1 PLLGQL
7 IEIHHHSSHRRIWS
21 PELIQLPGHVGLVK
35 SVAFSPDGSKIIPGL
50 GNKTIRVW
58 DVSTGVETLP
68 PLRGHNG
75 SILSVAFSPDGSKII
90 SGPYDKTMRVWDAI
104 TGIEMLPPLRG
115 HDDSIHSVA
124 FFPDSIVAPMPES
137 FHLKVVSPPDQA
149 RSRLGVLSSIM
160 TENPPILGVFVPDP
174 HLLPAVTTI
183 QCHNPWPRVLA
194 AQLDGSKG
202 KRLFNEGDLTGRYS

>member
-1 PLLGQL
+1 
-7 IEIHHHSSHRRIWS
+7 
-21 PELIQLPGHVGLVK
+21 
-35 SVAFSPDGSKIIPGL
+35 
-50 GNKTIRVW
+50 
-58 DVSTGVETLP
+58 
-68 PLRGHNG
+68 
-75 SILSVAFSPDGSKII
+75 
-90 SGPYDKTMRVWDAI
+90 MRVWDAI

-202 KRLFNEGDLTGRYS
+202 KRLSVISSTKVTSRGATHRHEGCQAASSSLKCNDAEVI